1 MVLNNREA
9 EQIDYSSRDSWTL
22 GSYLGSPNGRSIHE
36 SYADWSANHDNQGP
50 LVDHDGDG
58 LINGFEYVLGEDS
71 KAVNQIM
78 SPQYDREK
86 NMFYWDISR
95 RLVANDYSVILESSD
110 NLVNWERLSVFESTI
125 GPLSEMVRIVQPSN
139 LIKEFYRLR
148 LDKKVP

>member
-1 MVLNNREA
+1 
-9 EQIDYSSRDSWTL
+9 
-22 GSYLGSPNGRSIHE
+22 
-36 SYADWSANHDNQGP
+36 
-50 LVDHDGDG
+50 
-58 LINGFEYVLGEDS
+58 
-71 KAVNQIM
+71 M

-110 NLVNWERLSVFESTI
+110 NLVNWDRLSVFESTI
-125 GPLSEMVRIVQPSN
+125 GPLSEMIRIVQPSN